1 MMNKLG
7 AIALGSVLLGSATA
21 AHAEWRRFE
30 TAHFIIY
37 SESNDKRVDELAT
50 GLEDIDGLMRLATGL
65 SVDTEPVKV
74 RIYEMADEGE
84 VQAAL
89 GETGTGIA
97 GFYSSNSLGP
107 FAVTLR
113 KAYRADGDFTREL
126 VLHHE
131 YAHHFMLQY
140 FPATYPAWYVEG
152 FAELIGSSKILPDG
166 RVAYG
171 WPAKHRGDSIGAF
184 WVSLQDLLLNPP
196 EKIHNF
202 DLYGQGWA
210 MTHFFTFSRTRAPQ
224 LRQYLTAL
232 TAGKSQA
239 EAAKVFGDLD
249 ELNREA
255 HAYLL
260 QGSFEY
266 RPVKVPLQTPVIR
279 KVESVGAAEAALI
292 PETIAFQDDDV
303 KSYRKEGDRE
313 KELNRRAKVLAR
325 VEEKAARYPNDPY
338 ALDLLAEAENASG
351 NSAKAEAALD
361 RLLAVQPANERAM
374 ARKSILMSEAA
385 GRLTGSARVDKASQ
399 ARQLAMKANK
409 MDPDDPLAYVA
420 FYQSYR
426 MAGLPVTAG
435 ALSGLI
441 AAVEKLPRD
450 TNVRQVL
457 VDELAAEKR
466 WSEAMITL
474 GPIANDTHDSP
485 LRQAAREQ
493 MAKLQ
498 AAAAA
503 AGQTASSRTAN

>member
-1 MMNKLG
+1 MNRLR
-7 AIALGSVLLGSATA
+7 ALALGCVLLGSATA
-21 AHAEWRRFE
+21 AQAEWRRFE

-37 SESNDKRVDELAT
+37 SESNDKRVNELAT

-65 SVDTEPVKV
+65 SVDAEPVKV
-74 RIYEMADEGE
+74 RIYEMADEGQ

-113 KAYRADGDFTREL
+113 KAYSADGDFTREL

-140 FPATYPAWYVEG
+140 FPATYPGWYVEG

-171 WPAKHRGDSIGAF
+171 WPAKHRGDAIGAF
-184 WVSLQDLLLNPP
+184 WVSVHDLLVKPP
-196 EKIHNF
+196 EKIGNF
-202 DLYGQGWA
+202 DLYGQGWVL
-210 MTHFFTFSRTRAPQ
+210 THFFTFSKTRAPQ

-239 EAAKVFGDLD
+239 DAATAFGDLE

-260 QGSFEY
+260 GGSFEY
-266 RPVKVPLQTPVIR
+266 RPVKVPLQTPVIQ
-279 KVESVGAAEAALI
+279 KVEIVSPAEAALI

-303 KSYRKEGDRE
+303 KSYRKEGDRQT
-313 KELNRRAKVLAR
+313 ELERRSRVLAR
-325 VEEKAARYPNDPY
+325 IEEKAARFPNDPY
-338 ALDLLAEAENASG
+338 ALNLLAEAEDASG
-351 NSAKAEAALD
+351 NSARAEAALN
-361 RLLAVQPANERAM
+361 RLLAVQPANPRAM
-374 ARKSILMSEAA
+374 ARKSILMSQAA
-385 GRLTGSARVDKASQ
+385 GQLTGAARIDKASQ
-399 ARQLAMKANK
+399 ARQLAIKANK
-409 MDPDDPLAYVA
+409 IDPDDPIPYLA
-420 FYQSYR
+420 FYQSYH
-426 MAGLPVTAG
+426 MAGLAAPANALAG
-435 ALSGLI
+435 LVG
-441 AAVEKLPRD
+441 AVEKLPRD
-450 TNVRQVL
+450 TNIRQTL
-457 VDELAAEKR
+457 VDELAPQSR
-466 WSEAMITL
+466 WSEAMIVL

-493 MAKLQ
+493 MARLQ

-503 AGQTASSRTAN
+503 SQTASAKPPS